1 MKPIEQFE
9 RAETGRASE
18 SADAR
23 RKKKE
28 SIHSK
33 LNSETKGLLP
43 LVVVTSVLVGDIH
56 ESGRRAVVT

>member
-1 MKPIEQFE
+1 LKPIEQFE

-43 LVVVTSVLVGDIH
+43 LVLSSNLSTSWWHSRVG
-56 ESGRRAVVT
+56 A